1 MTRTRTEIADEL
13 LRVMREELLDL
24 PYGGD
29 DPLADQM
36 IDSLGH
42 ELLIEHI
49 EESFGVQLADE
60 DMVAENF
67 ESIAALAALVESRQA
82 A

>member
-1 MTRTRTEIADEL
+1 MTHTRTEIADEL

-29 DPLADQM
+29 DPLADEM
-36 IDSLGH
+36 IDSLGR
-42 ELLIEHI
+42 EQLVEHV

-67 ESIAALAALVESRQA
+67 ESVAALAALVELRQA